1 LKKDGFAR
9 NVGKQ
14 YHQNHPIIAV
24 QIGLWRQME
33 TLKAQLIMS
42 LAKCLEVS
50 TMLVNPIDALGIAV
64 LAGILTIIIA
74 LGYIGFLVIVL
85 RSKRRRM

>member
-1 LKKDGFAR
+1 
-9 NVGKQ
+9 
-14 YHQNHPIIAV
+14 
-24 QIGLWRQME
+24 
-33 TLKAQLIMS
+33 
-42 LAKCLEVS
+42 
-50 TMLVNPIDALGIAV
+50 MLVNPIDALGIAV